1 MTDMTL
7 AELATHLNYVAVE
20 GVIYQMTT
28 SPTWSHHGHTGGK
41 DMTSEL
47 TGEHGLSRI
56 NGKTVIGN
64 LITNQCTTINCSFTI
79 EQ

>member
-7 AELATHLNYVAVE
+7 AELATHKNYVAVD
-20 GVIYQMTT
+20 GIIYQMT
-28 SPTWSHHGHTGGK
+28 SSNTWSHNGHTGGA
-41 DMTSEL
+41 DLTSDFN
-47 TGEHGLSRI
+47 GEHSLSKL

-64 LITNQCTTINCSFTI
+64 LISEQCNTITCNFTI